1 MATTLTPKNLA
12 ILYDMACKLPPFNSF
27 KMPRSCKIRF
37 KVIKNPGI
45 YGAFD
50 EHEMIIEISKE
61 SCGHFNTIYATLLH
75 EMLHLALYIRG
86 DEDFHLHE
94 KKFQRYHAI
103 YAEVYSLDP
112 KAI

>member
-1 MATTLTPKNLA
+1 MKTTLTPKNLA

-27 KMPRSCKIRF
+27 KMPKSSKVTF
-37 KVIKNPGI
+37 KVIRNPGI

-50 EHEMIIEISKE
+50 EHEMIIEISRN
-61 SCGHFNTIYATLLH
+61 SCGHFNTIFATLLH
-75 EMLHLALYIRG
+75 EMLHLALYVRG
-86 DEDFHLHE
+86 DDDFHLHD
-94 KKFQRYHAI
+94 KKFQKLHAV